1 MEIILLTAVIILAI
15 VMAILVR
22 KSIKR
27 DAETKELI
35 RLIQESNKSLKIQ
48 IDKLNREFY
57 G

>member
-1 MEIILLTAVIILAI
+1 MEIILLTAIIILAI
-15 VMAILVR
+15 VVAILAR